1 MWVRIIRVRD
11 HIFCSLFFLY
21 IYCAEYQFL
30 WLKLGL
36 LSSIPHLISYHFSV
50 PYATFDNC
58 ATTLV
63 KIYSDRAAMT
73 AIVERWQ
80 RSWRDCAY
88 RGAI

>member
-1 MWVRIIRVRD
+1 MEEYVGKDNKSTWSYLLFII
-11 HIFCSLFFLY
+11 FLY

-63 KIYSDRAAMT
+63 KIY
-73 AIVERWQ
+73 
-80 RSWRDCAY
+80 
-88 RGAI
+88 